1 MKPVESIFQTETTV
15 SGLVEIFRMIVGDDA
30 DILNYPSCDTYSLI
44 GTE

>member
-1 MKPVESIFQTETTV
+1 MNTIESIFKTETTV

-44 GTE
+44 ETE